1 MRILGLMSGTSCDGL
16 DCIDVNLNLD
26 KFYNFEFRINNFST
40 IKFTQEERLFLSSL
54 RNIDYNSTNEDEAR
68 LTRIFINHINSFMNK
83 YNNKYDIIACHGH
96 TVKHIDKVISVQLI
110 SPEILYNIYKTP
122 IVYNFR
128 ESDIYH
134 GGNGAPLMPFLD
146 YLLFGKSKS
155 NVVTLNIGGISNIT
169 YIPTFRNKSNIIGFD
184 TGPGM
189 SLIDKA
195 SEIFFGEYIDRDSV
209 YSRKGEINKI
219 LLNELMKIDY
229 IYQAPPKSTDINEF
243 GYTLINSIINKFSS
257 ISSFDIIRTLV
268 QFTIDSIQ
276 LNIDKFIKTDDFKLV
291 YSGGGTEHP
300 IISNWLNNMPCTTES
315 ISSYGIDSSIKE
327 SLLMASLGCS
337 RVKEIPS
344 NIPTVTG
351 AKKCILLGDI
361 YEK

>member
-26 KFYNFEFRINNFST
+26 KFYNFEFKINNFST
-40 IKFTQEERLFLSSL
+40 IKYTQEERFFLSSL
-54 RNIDYNSTNEDEAR
+54 KNIDYDSTNEDEGR
-68 LTRIFINHINSFMNK
+68 LSRIFINHINSFMNK
-83 YNNKYDIIACHGH
+83 YNNRYDIIACHGH
-96 TVKHIDKVISVQLI
+96 TVKHIDKVISIQLI
-110 SPEILYNIYKTP
+110 SPEMLYDIYKIP

-146 YLLFGKSKS
+146 YLLFGRSKA

-169 YIPTFRNKSNIIGFD
+169 YIPSSGDRSKIIGFD

-195 SEIFFGEYIDRDSV
+195 SEIFFGESIDRDSV
-209 YSRKGEINKI
+209 YSRKGEVNKI

-229 IYQAPPKSTDINEF
+229 IFQVPPKSTDSNEF
-243 GYTLINSIINKFSS
+243 GYKLIDTITNKFSS
-257 ISSFDIIRTLV
+257 MSSFDMIRTLV

-276 LNIDKFIKTDDFKLV
+276 FNIDKFIKGDDFKLI

-300 IISNWLNNMPCTTES
+300 IILTWLNNMSCTTES
-315 ISSYGIDSSIKE
+315 ISNYGIDSSIKE
-327 SLLMASLGCS
+327 SLLMASLGYS
-337 RVKEIPS
+337 RVEKIPNNMPS
-344 NIPTVTG
+344 VTG
-351 AKKCILLGDI
+351 AKEYILLGDI
-361 YEK
+361 YER